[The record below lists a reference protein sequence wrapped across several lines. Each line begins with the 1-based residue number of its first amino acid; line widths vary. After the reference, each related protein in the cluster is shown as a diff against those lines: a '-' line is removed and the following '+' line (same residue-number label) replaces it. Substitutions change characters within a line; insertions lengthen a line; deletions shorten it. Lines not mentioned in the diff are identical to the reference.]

1 MVEVSGTDARGNRIV
16 EEAYVWVASD
26 AGRWPSYGGTEIEII
41 TDKDVY
47 EIGDVAKVLV
57 NTAFDHV
64 WAIVAVEGRD
74 LISYDVV
81 ELTGHT
87 RCLLYTSRCV

>member
-1 MVEVSGTDARGNRIV
+1 MA
-16 EEAYVWVASD
+16 
-26 AGRWPSYGGTEIEII
+26 SYGGTKLKSI

-64 WAIVAVEGRD
+64 WAIAAVEGRD
-74 LISYDVV
+74 LISHDVV
-81 ELTGHT
+81 ELQGHT
-87 RCLLYTSRCV
+87 AAVRDPNNRRAQS